1 MTNFLLIAAAIS
13 PALLLLF
20 LLSFRPK
27 NLTTWFAG
35 RPLITVL
42 IATLTGVGSALIALG
57 AENLLTLR
65 QWSIGN
71 LGGLALFTLIVAG
84 VSEEGAKYLCI
95 RLYSWRSAAFRER
108 YDGILYSAAV
118 GLGFGAAEN
127 ISYVLSGGWQTALI
141 RALTAVPF
149 HCFLG
154 VILGY
159 YLGQSKVKQLNEER
173 WGYLHWQGLAWA
185 IFAHGLYDF
194 FAFQAGLLSEIS
206 LLVFLTGIASW
217 GVYAVVKTRSQSPSW
232 GGVEPSPPGPFT
244 PPALKERN
252 PILAGLLGLIPG
264 FGQLYNEE
272 GVKGFILLGTG
283 IINLGMLGF
292 VAWLLSDPLTVLMLM
307 QQYAGVSLAVKPAQL
322 IADLTASPIL
332 SILVGLNILFSLFS
346 AWEAYR
352 TARSQK
358 FDYLEAPEKRPRFVQ
373 TFCTSYL
380 GHILTLVL
388 FILVPI
394 MASGG
399 ASASKGKNSG
409 QTKGQQAS
417 GQKANSPAPFSFD
430 IVTNPGKID
439 GFDKKKEGKQQVAK
453 EKQKKVVTQKIARVK
468 PKQAKGI
475 GAAKSVKQAKAN
487 PNQSKE
493 SQEAKGGARSYNEY
507 LSYRL
512 HNSTL
517 NETYFDALPPGSY
530 TVVEYTVDADGTI
543 HDAHVIYE
551 STTAPQEVAE
561 MVVNTVNA
569 LNPALPIPGEA
580 HTLKVTELFWNSS
593 DDPTIGS
600 PGTLE
605 YKLSRLPDGRSIT
618 VMP

>member
-1 MTNFLLIAAAIS
+1 MNPTLTNTLLIAAAIA

-35 RPLITVL
+35 RPLITVF

-84 VSEEGAKYLCI
+84 VSEEGAKYLCV

-159 YLGQSKVKQLNEER
+159 YLGQSKVKQLNDER

-206 LLVFLTGIASW
+206 LLVFLTGIAGW
-217 GVYAVVKTRSQSPSW
+217 GVRVIIKTRNQSPSW
-232 GGVEPSPPGPFT
+232 GGVEPAPPEPFVA
-244 PPALKERN
+244 PAMKARN

-264 FGQLYNEE
+264 FGQLYNDEA
-272 GVKGFILLGTG
+272 VKGFILLGTG

-292 VAWLLSDPLTVLMLM
+292 VAWLLSDPLTVLTLM
-307 QQYAGVSLAVKPAQL
+307 QKYAGVSLAVKPAQL
-322 IADLTASPIL
+322 IADLTVSPIL

-346 AWEAYR
+346 SWEAYR

-399 ASASKGKNSG
+399 ASGKGGQKTASRPGDGSGGPLTFDVVTAPGKVDGFGKKPEGAARGKGKEKPKKN
-409 QTKGQQAS
+409 
-417 GQKANSPAPFSFD
+417 
-430 IVTNPGKID
+430 VTR
-439 GFDKKKEGKQQVAK
+439 
-453 EKQKKVVTQKIARVK
+453 IARRDGKGAQKSK
-468 PKQAKGI
+468 PAAQAKG
-475 GAAKSVKQAKAN
+475 N
-487 PNQSKE
+487 
-493 SQEAKGGARSYNEY
+493 ARSYNEY
-507 LSYRL
+507 LSYRFHSSNL
-512 HNSTL
+512 S
-517 NETYFDALPPGSY
+517 EQYFAQLPLGEY
-530 TVVEYTVDADGTI
+530 TVLQYTVDADGTI
-543 HDAHVIYE
+543 DNIEILREH
-551 STTAPQEVAE
+551 STASDEVSQLAVE
-561 MVVNTVNA
+561 TVRSF
-569 LNPALPIPGEA
+569 NPAAPLPAGV
-580 HTLKVTELFWNSS
+580 HSLRVVELFWS
-593 DDPTIGS
+593 GS
-600 PGTLE
+600 VVGDSGSLE
-605 YKLSRLPDGRSIT
+605 NELSQQIDGRK
-618 VMP
+618 VYVEP

>member
-1 MTNFLLIAAAIS
+1 MNPTLTNTLLIAAAIS

-84 VSEEGAKYLCI
+84 VSEEGAKYLCV

-399 ASASKGKNSG
+399 ASGKGGQKTASRPGNGGGGSLTFDVVTAPGKVDGFGKKPEGAEKGKE
-409 QTKGQQAS
+409 K
-417 GQKANSPAPFSFD
+417 P
-430 IVTNPGKID
+430 
-439 GFDKKKEGKQQVAK
+439 KKNA
-453 EKQKKVVTQKIARVK
+453 TRIARRNGSGVK
-468 PKQAKGI
+468 KSKPAAQAQG
-475 GAAKSVKQAKAN
+475 N
-487 PNQSKE
+487 
-493 SQEAKGGARSYNEY
+493 ARSYNEY
-507 LSYRL
+507 LSYRFHSSAL
-512 HNSTL
+512 S
-517 NETYFDALPPGSY
+517 EQYFAQLQLGEY
-530 TVVEYTVDADGTI
+530 TVLQYIVDADGTI
-543 HDAHVIYE
+543 DNIEILRDH
-551 STTAPQEVAE
+551 STTSDEISQLAVE
-561 MVVNTVNA
+561 TVRSF
-569 LNPALPIPGEA
+569 NPAAPLPAGV
-580 HTLKVTELFWNSS
+580 HSLRVVELFWN
-593 DDPTIGS
+593 GS
-600 PGTLE
+600 IVGDSGSLE
-605 YKLSRLPDGRSIT
+605 NELSQQIDGRK
-618 VMP
+618 VYVEP